1 LLGLQQLKRP
11 FALIEAATKLI
22 LDSWPL
28 QDFNHASLSFFNLKT
43 FESESIEVHDGEI
56 KKLDS
61 FYYDLAS
68 LTKVLTMGALRAK
81 EPALFND
88 KLDLLIE
95 HRGGLPRWAILGASS
110 WMETVLQYEIKE
122 SSTEYSDLSML
133 RLMLELEE
141 KTNKSFRDLCSFYW
155 DDELVFWKDL
165 PSEAKCPDTGF
176 RKKRVVNA
184 EVNDDNCFKINRFCS
199 HAGLFATQQGLLKSL
214 FNMEKKV
221 SLLEGMKEAFSSRA
235 FDRYLLGWDTV
246 KDNSN
251 TLAGIGA
258 PQNTFGHL
266 GFTGTSIWID
276 ATSGWGWLLL
286 TNGTKKYWYNR
297 DQLNSL
303 RKNIGQI
310 LWKSLK

>member
-1 LLGLQQLKRP
+1 
-11 FALIEAATKLI
+11 
-22 LDSWPL
+22 
-28 QDFNHASLSFFNLKT
+28 
-43 FESESIEVHDGEI
+43 
-56 KKLDS
+56 
-61 FYYDLAS
+61 
-68 LTKVLTMGALRAK
+68 
-81 EPALFND
+81 
-88 KLDLLIE
+88 
-95 HRGGLPRWAILGASS
+95 
-110 WMETVLQYEIKE
+110 
-122 SSTEYSDLSML
+122 
-133 RLMLELEE
+133 
-141 KTNKSFRDLCSFYW
+141 
-155 DDELVFWKDL
+155 
-165 PSEAKCPDTGF
+165 
-176 RKKRVVNA
+176 
-184 EVNDDNCFKINRFCS
+184 
-199 HAGLFATQQGLLKSL
+199 
-214 FNMEKKV
+214 
-221 SLLEGMKEAFSSRA
+221 MKEAFSSRA